1 MYSLLADLIL
11 AVHTSYVLFV
21 VVGQLLIVLGWLGNW
36 RWPRNRLFR
45 YLHLGAIGVVV
56 VQSWFGI
63 ICPLTVLEN
72 ELRSRAGMNGYE
84 DYSFI
89 GYWMSR
95 LLFYEAPPWI
105 FAVVYTFFGCLV
117 VGTFIAYPPA
127 RKNRNLEHL
136 NSS

>member
-11 AVHTSYVLFV
+11 ALHISYVLFV
-21 VVGQLLIVLGWLGNW
+21 VVGQLLIVLGWLMNW
-36 RWPRNRLFR
+36 QWPRNRLFR

-95 LLFYEAPPWI
+95 LLFYEAPAWI
-105 FAVVYTFFGCLV
+105 FAVVYTLFGCLV
-117 VGTFIAYPPA
+117 VGTFRAYPPV
-127 RKNRNLEHL
+127 RKNRNLELLH
-136 NSS
+136 SS